1 MNAYRFIPGKRLALY
16 VALGLPLLFL
26 GGSGRSCVLLLDAGL
41 ALGAWLEARAL
52 ARRPVH
58 VSRELD
64 ARCLL
69 GVKNAVRLKLHNAS
83 AAAISGT
90 LRDDFPSGWLAT
102 PSELP
107 VSLPAYAHREL
118 GYALWP
124 PRRGRYELGDLHLRL
139 DGQYGLGSALI
150 TLPARAEVRVYPNLR
165 GPRRY
170 ELAARL
176 GALHSVGVRNVRR
189 LGGGG
194 EFEQLREYV
203 PGDPFRDLDWK
214 ATAKRLRPITRVLG
228 EQQSQTVVV
237 ALDAGRMMA
246 TQQGEL
252 TKLDHAINA
261 ALLLAFVALRS
272 GDRVGLVVFA
282 EQVQAFVPP
291 GRGHAQYRRILD
303 ALYAVEASPLYVDF
317 RRLSE
322 FVRLRVPKRALLVM
336 FSDLLDESQAM
347 PLAVE
352 AARLRVKHLPVC
364 VSMNDAV
371 TAALSLAPVL
381 TDEDAYQRAAAA
393 DILADREAVK
403 THLLKAGVGLVE
415 APAGELA
422 IATVNRYLEIKTRHA
437 L

>member
-1 MNAYRFIPGKRLALY
+1 MSPYRFIPGKRLALY
-16 VALGLPLLFL
+16 VALGMPLLFF
-26 GGSGRSCVLLLDAGL
+26 GGSGRLGALLLDAWL
-41 ALGAWLEARAL
+41 CAAALLEARSL
-52 ARRPVH
+52 ARRAPH
-58 VSRELD
+58 VSREID
-64 ARCLL
+64 ARFLL
-69 GVKNAVRLKLHNAS
+69 GVTNTVHLKLQNAS
-83 AAAISGT
+83 AAAISGS
-90 LRDDFPSGWLAT
+90 LRDDYPDGFTAAQPEHAL
-102 PSELP
+102 
-107 VSLPAYAHREL
+107 SLPAYAHREL
-118 GYALWP
+118 LYEVWP
-124 PRRGRYELGDLHLRL
+124 PRRGLYEFGDLHLRL
-139 DGQYGLGSALI
+139 DGRFGLGSALV
-150 TLPARAEVRVYPNLR
+150 TLPARAQVRVYPNLR

-189 LGGGG
+189 GGGGG

-214 ATAKRLRPITRVLG
+214 ATAKRLRPITRVHG
-228 EQQSQTVVV
+228 QEHSQTVLV

-252 TKLDHAINA
+252 TKLDHAIHA
-261 ALLLAFVALRS
+261 ALLLCFVALRS
-272 GDRVGLVVFA
+272 GDKVGLIVFA
-282 EQVQAFVPP
+282 EQVQRFVPP
-291 GRGHAQYRRILD
+291 GRGNAQYRRILD

-322 FVRLRVPKRALLVM
+322 FVRRRVPRRCLLLL

-347 PLAVE
+347 PPAAE
-352 AARLRVKHLPVC
+352 APRLRGKHLPVC
-364 VSMNDAV
+364 VTMNDPVAS
-371 TAALSLAPVL
+371 ALASAPAQTESDV
-381 TDEDAYQRAAAA
+381 YQRAAAA

-403 THLLKAGVGLVE
+403 THLQKAGVGLLE